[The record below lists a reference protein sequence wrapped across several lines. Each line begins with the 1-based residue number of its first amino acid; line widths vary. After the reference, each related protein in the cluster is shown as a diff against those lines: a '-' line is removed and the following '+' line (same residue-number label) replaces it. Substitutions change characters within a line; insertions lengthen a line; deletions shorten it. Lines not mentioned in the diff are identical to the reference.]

1 LAPLL
6 LRNDHENVRKQQS
19 VPTVGGWHYIVLPIP
34 AAEKHPMPHR
44 SSRAHRAAYTLALF
58 PVVLA
63 SSGAPVHGPSAP
75 VAPPPHDDR
84 AQAGPADSSALTT
97 LLIPCISGTCQ
108 VPLHGTPALAPLKPA
123 PPSPANPASETL
135 ARR

>member
-75 VAPPPHDDR
+75 VAPPPH
-84 AQAGPADSSALTT
+84 AGPADSSALTT